1 MAESGSASN
10 GADAA
15 LVVEGI
21 HKSFGSLEV
30 LKGISL
36 TAHEQDVISIL
47 GSSGSGKSTF
57 LRCINLLEM
66 PNAGKV
72 YVHGELIRMRER
84 GTNELVPEDPKQVER
99 IRAKLAMVFQQFNLW
114 SHMTVLQN
122 VTEAPIH
129 VLKVPKAEAIEHGEQ
144 VLHRVGMYDRKDYYP
159 AHLSGG
165 QQQRAAIARA
175 LAMEPE
181 VMLFDEPTS
190 ALDPELVGEVLRVM
204 RKLAEEGRTMLVV
217 THEMG
222 FAREVS
228 DQVMFLHDGL
238 VEEFGKPQDVF
249 GSPKS
254 ERFRQFLAGTLK

>member
-1 MAESGSASN
+1 MAESGGASN

-15 LVVEGI
+15 LVVEEI